1 MPTKTDDLGRV
12 EAALTAL
19 FRWGNR
25 PRVRERIVATVG
37 VRLDRPLYGILGR
50 LQAAGPQ
57 RTSDLASHLGVDIS
71 TVSRQVG
78 QLEGEGLVGR
88 GSDPNDRRAAMI
100 RLTAAGADLLSRL
113 RAARREYLSGVLEGW
128 SQTDI
133 DDLGRLLERLTED
146 LADRWGVAA
155 P

>member
-1 MPTKTDDLGRV
+1 MPTKTDRLGRV

-25 PRVRERIVATVG
+25 PRVRERIVAKVG

-57 RTSDLASHLGVDIS
+57 RTSDIATHLGVDIS

-78 QLEGEGLVGR
+78 QLEAEGLVGR
-88 GSDPNDRRAAMI
+88 GTDPNDRRAAMI
-100 RLTAAGADLLSRL
+100 HLTVAGADLLSRL
-113 RAARREYLSGVLEGW
+113 RAARREYLSGVLKGW
-128 SQTDI
+128 SQADI
-133 DDLGRLLERLTED
+133 DDLGRLLERLADD
-146 LADRWGVAA
+146 LADRWEVAT
-155 P
+155 

>member
-1 MPTKTDDLGRV
+1 MVTRTAELGRV

-25 PRVRERIVATVG
+25 PRVRERLVAKVG

-57 RTSDLASHLGVDIS
+57 RTSDIATHLGVDIS
-71 TVSRQVG
+71 TVSRQVA
-78 QLEGEGLVGR
+78 QLEAEGLVGR
-88 GSDPNDRRAAMI
+88 ASDPSDRRAAMI
-100 RLTAAGADLLSRL
+100 RLTDSGAQLVARL
-113 RAARREYLSGVLEGW
+113 RAARREFLSGVLEDW

-133 DDLGRLLERLTED
+133 DHLGRLLERLTDD
-146 LADRWGVAA
+146 LADRSELAT
-155 P
+155 

>member
-1 MPTKTDDLGRV
+1 MRTTTTELGRV

-25 PRVRERIVATVG
+25 PRVRERIVAKVG

-57 RTSDLASHLGVDIS
+57 RTSDIAAHLGVDIS
-71 TVSRQVG
+71 TVSRQVA
-78 QLEGEGLVGR
+78 QLEAEGLVRR
-88 GSDPNDRRAAMI
+88 GSDPSDRRATMI
-100 RLTAAGADLLSRL
+100 CLTEAGADLVAKL

-128 SQTDI
+128 SETDI
-133 DDLGRLLERLTED
+133 DHLGRLLERLTDD
-146 LADRWGVAA
+146 LADRWELAT
-155 P
+155 